1 MSNVE
6 LPVIECSYYD
16 TEEINR
22 SLTNLKG
29 TLIFHHNIHSF
40 NKNFD
45 NLSIMLNEIK
55 TVINVIILT
64 ETWFIEVLCQ
74 EIDGY
79 VGYHMY
85 RKEGTG
91 EGVSVYV
98 RSILPSS
105 FIPQFSSV
113 TETSEICAV
122 EITLA
127 DGNRKDRYKILGI
140 YRPPAASLPAFSYQI
155 EHIIPNFLNES
166 VLLVGDFNIDLLCET
181 RNENFFNLLYSY
193 HFSPLINLAT
203 RETNTSSDAKKKKVF
218 SNRVFFLRKR
228 KQVFF
233 FSKKTFLF
241 IYFLFFFKY
250 GININTQVETTLLW
264 DLFSIYDTVSNYFTS
279 LLLI

>member
-29 TLIFHHNIHSF
+29 TLIFHHNIYSF

-45 NLSIMLNEIK
+45 KLSIMLNKIK
-55 TVINVIILT
+55 TMIDVIILT
-64 ETWFIEVLCQ
+64 ETWYIEGLCQ

-85 RKEGTG
+85 KTEGTG
-91 EGVSVYV
+91 GGVSVYV
-98 RSILPSS
+98 RSTLPSS
-105 FIPQFSSV
+105 FMPQFSSV

-122 EITLA
+122 EITLG
-127 DGNRKDRYKILGI
+127 DGNSKDRYKILGI
-140 YRPPAASLPAFSYQI
+140 YRPPAASLPAFSDQI

-181 RNENFFNLLYSY
+181 RNKIFFNLLYSY
-193 HFSPLINLAT
+193 HFSPLINVAT
-203 RETNTSSDAKKKKVF
+203 RKTNTSMTCIDPHLV
-218 SNRVFFLRKR
+218 
-228 KQVFF
+228 
-233 FSKKTFLF
+233 
-241 IYFLFFFKY
+241 
-250 GININTQVETTLLW
+250 
-264 DLFSIYDTVSNYFTS
+264 
-279 LLLI
+279 

>member
-122 EITLA
+122 EITLG

-140 YRPPAASLPAFSYQI
+140 YRPPAASLPAFSDQI

-203 RETNTSSDAKKKKVF
+203 RETNTSSDAKKKSF
-218 SNRVFFLRKR
+218 FESCFFLRKR

-233 FSKKTFLF
+233 FFFFLNFF
-241 IYFLFFFKY
+241 IYLFFIFFEIWHKY
-250 GININTQVETTLLW
+250 Q
-264 DLFSIYDTVSNYFTS
+264 YTS
-279 LLLI
+279 